1 MKLVAFT
8 VVLDGEPF
16 IERHLPILQQLKIF
30 WHWIVVE
37 GASGNTA
44 DTSWCK
50 PQEPRWSND
59 GTTEYLSSIRHKR
72 VEHGFREL
80 WENKT
85 EMCNFALAGITE
97 PCVLMQ
103 IDADETWRAD
113 QLEKIVSLFDVYP
126 SLAAIK
132 F

>member
-1 MKLVAFT
+1 MVQT
-8 VVLDGEPF
+8 T
-16 IERHLPILQQLKIF
+16 
-30 WHWIVVE
+30 
-37 GASGNTA
+37 GAA
-44 DTSWCK
+44 LE
-50 PQEPRWSND
+50 QRWNNRIP
-59 GTTEYLSSIRHKR
+59 LSIRDKR
-72 VEHGFREL
+72 VEHWFREL

-132 F
+132 VCLPLLRRS